1 MINLYRQNER
11 SHWSVFWLVAVFIAV
26 FSQGVCASAQNVS
39 GELSA
44 DKTIL
49 SVTVHENS
57 VGKFD
62 SSLFIDNL
70 STVTCFV
77 KKGAGRLDVES
88 QTDLSRYM
96 GVITVEEGTYRCES
110 QNALGCC
117 SSDDAGPFVVKEG
130 GAVEFSPLSGEVF
143 QAGKKRFR
151 VSGKGP
157 KGDGAIIYSSVTD
170 QTSGFALGSELYLTG
185 DALLAV
191 TSAVNVGIKNES
203 FKIVCNGHFLTVR
216 PYAGK
221 VFQYNYAN
229 NPDPQGGGLIFENA
243 VTQFRN
249 SELYDTLGGGLDA
262 GSVVITNGGSIQ
274 LVGSNGSFPWR
285 LDVWEP
291 GNRILT
297 GGKIN
302 AGGMHTNVNV
312 WTGTTHLHTGRVS
325 VVLDSFDGNASAM
338 SFKGQVRGD
347 GGIYAYRKN
356 NAIKDQD
363 SQIHL
368 FSPENDFTGGLTIRD
383 TVLYLWAN
391 GALPA
396 FGGTFT
402 STNATVKFMAKDVY
416 HELPG
421 ALFSG
426 TGYVSRAYG
435 RWNGVVQKHGEGTLE
450 YDALIDGSSLVVKE
464 GKVRFGNVSGRGKY
478 AGVFEGAVVYPKY
491 SDASVTEA
499 QNAYKQYAS
508 VMSNGWALGAGVMY
522 DRAYK
527 NFWAKDVALP
537 EEVSIGMRVIVYS
550 GYIWNDSPTNEVWT
564 FAGSAGTWMYFS
576 VNGDKIIDHSWK
588 GNAVGL
594 NTATI
599 KPRANRFNLRIYC
612 GDVAAGSGPN
622 ARSSI
627 ANADWTNTSFGFGYR
642 KCKDVDHPDQ
652 ADFLPF
658 MDPGDG
664 SLLTYRLPEE
674 SECPFPGSDNV
685 VDVSSGCGAFES
697 VICGL
702 GTELAFS
709 NGGYS
714 VANLV
719 GLPSITECAEF
730 RIRDSW
736 TLSADDIKNGGVLR
750 CDGALAFD
758 GGVKVSITDDMLVQA
773 GEYLVAQTAAI
784 SGSPEIE
791 DSCKKLWSVVVDGIG
806 GSVTLRRK
814 ARGLYIRIR

>member
-62 SSLFIDNL
+62 SSLLIDNL

-117 SSDDAGPFVVKEG
+117 SSDDAGPFVVEEG
-130 GAVEFSPLSGEVF
+130 GAVEFCPESGVVF
-143 QAGKKRFR
+143 QAGKKKFR

-157 KGDGAIIYSSVTD
+157 GGYGAIIYNPASE

-185 DALLAV
+185 DALLSV

-285 LDVWEP
+285 LDVWES

-312 WTGTTHLHTGRVS
+312 WTGTTHLHTGQVS

-537 EEVSIGMRVIVYS
+537 EEVSTGMRVIVYS

-658 MDPGDG
+658 MDSGDG

-773 GEYLVAQTAAI
+773 GEYVVAQTAAI

-791 DSCKKLWSVVVDGIG
+791 DSCKKLWSVVVDETG

>member
-1 MINLYRQNER
+1 M
-11 SHWSVFWLVAVFIAV
+11 
-26 FSQGVCASAQNVS
+26 
-39 GELSA
+39 
-44 DKTIL
+44 
-49 SVTVHENS
+49 
-57 VGKFD
+57 
-62 SSLFIDNL
+62 
-70 STVTCFV
+70 
-77 KKGAGRLDVES
+77 
-88 QTDLSRYM
+88 
-96 GVITVEEGTYRCES
+96 
-110 QNALGCC
+110 
-117 SSDDAGPFVVKEG
+117 
-130 GAVEFSPLSGEVF
+130 
-143 QAGKKRFR
+143 
-151 VSGKGP
+151 
-157 KGDGAIIYSSVTD
+157 
-170 QTSGFALGSELYLTG
+170 
-185 DALLAV
+185 
-191 TSAVNVGIKNES
+191 
-203 FKIVCNGHFLTVR
+203 
-216 PYAGK
+216 
-221 VFQYNYAN
+221 
-229 NPDPQGGGLIFENA
+229 
-243 VTQFRN
+243 
-249 SELYDTLGGGLDA
+249 
-262 GSVVITNGGSIQ
+262 
-274 LVGSNGSFPWR
+274 
-285 LDVWEP
+285 
-291 GNRILT
+291 
-297 GGKIN
+297 
-302 AGGMHTNVNV
+302 
-312 WTGTTHLHTGRVS
+312 
-325 VVLDSFDGNASAM
+325 
-338 SFKGQVRGD
+338 
-347 GGIYAYRKN
+347 
-356 NAIKDQD
+356 
-363 SQIHL
+363 
-368 FSPENDFTGGLTIRD
+368 
-383 TVLYLWAN
+383 LYLWAN

-537 EEVSIGMRVIVYS
+537 EEVSTGMRVIVYS

-627 ANADWTNTSFGFGYR
+627 ANAGWTNTSFGFGYR

-664 SLLTYRLPEE
+664 SLLTYRLSEE

-773 GEYLVAQTAAI
+773 GEYVVAQTAAI

>member
-62 SSLFIDNL
+62 SSLLIDNL

-117 SSDDAGPFVVKEG
+117 SSDDAGPFVVEEG
-130 GAVEFSPLSGEVF
+130 GAVEFCPESGVVF
-143 QAGKKRFR
+143 QAGKKKFR

-157 KGDGAIIYSSVTD
+157 GGYGAIIYNPASE

-185 DALLAV
+185 DALLSV

-249 SELYDTLGGGLDA
+249 SELYDTLGGGFDA

-285 LDVWEP
+285 LDVWES

-368 FSPENDFTGGLTIRD
+368 FSPENDFTGGLTIKD

-396 FGGTFT
+396 FGKEFI
-402 STNATVKFMAKDVY
+402 STNATVRFMAQDVY

-421 ALFSG
+421 AMFSG
-426 TGYVSRAYG
+426 TGYVSRAFG
-435 RWNGVVQKHGEGTLE
+435 RWNGSVEKRGEGTLE
-450 YDALIDGSSLVVKE
+450 YDALIDGHSLIVKE

-478 AGVFEGAVVYPKY
+478 AGVFEGAVVYPNF

-499 QNAYKQYAS
+499 HNAYKQYAS
-508 VMSNGWALGAGVMY
+508 VISNSWALGAGVMY

-537 EEVSIGMRVIVYS
+537 EGASTGMRVIVYS

-612 GDVAAGSGPN
+612 GNVVAGSGPN

-627 ANADWTNTSFGFGYR
+627 ENADWTNTSFGFGYR
-642 KCKDVDHPDQ
+642 KCKDIDHPDQ
-652 ADFLPF
+652 SDFLPF

-685 VDVSSGCGAFES
+685 VDISSGCGAFES

-714 VANLV
+714 IANLI
-719 GLPSITECAEF
+719 GLPSITECTEF

-773 GEYLVAQTAAI
+773 GEYVVAQTAAI

-791 DSCKKLWSVVVDGIG
+791 DSCKKLWSIVVDETG
-806 GSVTLRRK
+806 GSVTLCRK